1 MNRVVAYTLVSCTIV
16 FLLPFSFKEFLLV
29 RRLRWTVL
37 SPSQNVVY
45 GHTQER
51 IRSTVYRR
59 LNKCGVPGY
68 GTFLNTEKC
77 RGFVLWSTSHVH
89 FVFKNSIY
97 DRKLYRSPGQVGCVV
112 EGGGCEGREL
122 ALFQAIRWGSH
133 PLVNYP
139 STLPPS
145 PCGSLYFSS
154 IYLYTCNILVW
165 LRMFLIWIRLTR

>member
-1 MNRVVAYTLVSCTIV
+1 MWSTDKHKNVHGAPYTDD
-16 FLLPFSFKEFLLV
+16 
-29 RRLRWTVL
+29 LR
-37 SPSQNVVY
+37 NVVSRTTV
-45 GHTQER
+45 HFQTP
-51 IRSTVYRR
+51 RSVETAW
-59 LNKCGVPGY
+59 
-68 GTFLNTEKC
+68 
-77 RGFVLWSTSHVH
+77 GFVLWNTSHVH
-89 FVFKNSIY
+89 FVFNNSIY

-165 LRMFLIWIRLTR
+165 LLTDVCNLDETDTIATIRFD

>member
-1 MNRVVAYTLVSCTIV
+1 MNSLKPLPKFSLRTNTKTYTEHRIPTTSKMWCPRLLSRHREVSKPREGLC
-16 FLLPFSFKEFLLV
+16 
-29 RRLRWTVL
+29 
-37 SPSQNVVY
+37 Y
-45 GHTQER
+45 GALATW
-51 IRSTVYRR
+51 
-59 LNKCGVPGY
+59 G
-68 GTFLNTEKC
+68 
-77 RGFVLWSTSHVH
+77 

-97 DRKLYRSPGQVGCVV
+97 DIKLYRSPGQVGCVV

-154 IYLYTCNILVW
+154 IYLYACNILVW
-165 LRMFLIWIRLTR
+165 LRMFVIWMRLTRW